1 MECTIVVRVVN
12 DSRSIFKAI
21 WRYSWHTDDD
31 VQPVS
36 THKGTKHIK
45 LHNSDRNEF
54 HDKVISVTSQILTVT
69 LILPVLHSALIMASL
84 FFFFLNRMK
93 FWFPAKKRV
102 KSRWTMQQQQQHMGQ
117 ADIDP
122 TTNRLNWILVWQTK
136 TTRTQWKVDENKWS
150 HSVEK
155 QIILLLLQCSMGKIW
170 GGTLHLLLYFC
181 LIRFWI
187 AILTSSARKKT
198 AASCRRSFS

>member
-12 DSRSIFKAI
+12 DSRSICKAI

-45 LHNSDRNEF
+45 LHNSDRKEF

-102 KSRWTMQQQQQHMGQ
+102 KSRCSSSSSTW
-117 ADIDP
+117 DK
-122 TTNRLNWILVWQTK
+122 QTLIQPPK
-136 TTRTQWKVDENKWS
+136 DLIESLFGRQKRRVTQWKVDENKWS